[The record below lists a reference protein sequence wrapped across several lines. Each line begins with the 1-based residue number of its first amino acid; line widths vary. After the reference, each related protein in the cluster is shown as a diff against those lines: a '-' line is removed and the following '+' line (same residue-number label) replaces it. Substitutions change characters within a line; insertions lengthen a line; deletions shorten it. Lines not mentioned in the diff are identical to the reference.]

1 MILTKIFNLSTR
13 MHGTETALLTTD
25 FGKFREMALT
35 VSQLEAFEAIYK
47 ENVLLTILFQQTFY
61 AIIISW
67 Q

>member
-1 MILTKIFNLSTR
+1 MILTKIFNLATR

-35 VSQLEAFEAIYK
+35 VSQLEAFE
-47 ENVLLTILFQQTFY
+47 NVLLPILFQQTFY

>member
-1 MILTKIFNLSTR
+1 

-35 VSQLEAFEAIYK
+35 VSQLEVFEVIYK
-47 ENVLLTILFQQTFY
+47 ENVLLPILFQQTFY

>member
-1 MILTKIFNLSTR
+1 

-35 VSQLEAFEAIYK
+35 VSQLEAFE
-47 ENVLLTILFQQTFY
+47 NVLLPILFQQTFY